1 MVFITHLST
10 SWLKG
15 FKHGRLCSGGLCRP
29 VWSTRRGALL
39 GSLPVWLLTALLL
52 ASTSIARADGISP
65 TRAVASIS
73 NNGQLAISS
82 RFQTELPDQLQ
93 VALKQGVPLN
103 FELSYRLQSTAWVA
117 YRSRLSQMVGSAQ
130 TINYKLTYHPLTD
143 AYRVSVGTFSTE
155 YASLNNALRAV
166 GAVANWQVLGQG
178 ALSEAK
184 LSDVAADVRLSLSIS
199 DLPRPFQ
206 INGVTSKSWQ
216 LDSGWQK
223 LTIR

>member
-1 MVFITHLST
+1 M
-10 SWLKG
+10 
-15 FKHGRLCSGGLCRP
+15 LCTVL
-29 VWSTRRGALL
+29 W
-39 GSLPVWLLTALLL
+39 LTA
-52 ASTSIARADGISP
+52 AGTQAEGISA
-65 TRAVASIS
+65 TRAAASVS
-73 NNGQLAISS
+73 SSGQLLISS

-103 FELSYRLQSTAWVA
+103 FELSYRLQSPTWAS
-117 YRSRLSQMVGSAQ
+117 YRSRLSQIVGSSQ

-155 YASLNNALRAV
+155 YSNLNNALRAV
-166 GAVANWQVLGQG
+166 GAVVNWQVLTRG

-184 LSDVAADVRLSLSIS
+184 PAEVEADVRLSLSIS

-223 LTIR
+223 LTVKQ